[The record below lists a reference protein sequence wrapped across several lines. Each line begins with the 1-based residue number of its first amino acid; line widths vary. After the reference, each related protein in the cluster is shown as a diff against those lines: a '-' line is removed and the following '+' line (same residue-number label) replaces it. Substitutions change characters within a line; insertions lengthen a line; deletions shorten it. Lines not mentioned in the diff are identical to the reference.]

1 MSVFNNPPHQ
11 RSLNNSAHYLAA
23 AREAHDET
31 GFDTLLGSTMIESQ
45 DDLVGPG
52 LIQDVKRMEEMDQ
65 EGDNIHTNHC
75 EGEEA
80 AAGINDHCLE
90 SHAPEF
96 GADMSK
102 NASEKKHSN
111 SVSSES
117 DVGGNCSLKTGQTI
131 SSDPELNFDLR
142 HLENSI
148 KFFDL
153 YHKSNPLTHPLR
165 SMSSRSSTAELNA
178 FEENDT
184 AEIFCKQR
192 HRQSFSNGIMKKDVT
207 FENACQRKLES
218 ADLLPWLNYEGSKK
232 KTLRNKVEKADFQIT
247 AHKNRILTMA
257 ADGFSETPGSS
268 DSSPDWKGASSAL
281 VDKEK
286 GGHSASYNELLGKAQ
301 VKQLWSNSQM
311 EKSSGEMTKFD
322 NNDLGPDEIGR
333 YLESLDVHESYL
345 DAMKNKMSSRDEA
358 NLHAGSDSYTDD
370 CQTSSISGGPLLHTH
385 CVLSA
390 NEVPFTVS
398 SIQVVGARQQRG
410 GSSMW
415 QRMVGVKDHTVYCIK
430 VVSGKHEWEVQRRY
444 RDFMNFYHQLKRV
457 FAGGGGTS
465 LPSFS
470 QEVENDSRKVLGNT
484 SPTVV
489 EARVACIEKFL
500 QSLLLAGPPYS
511 TATPLFWFLRPP
523 QGTFEKTG
531 FEEHLMA
538 QGSTLHKSVDV
549 QLGTLNVFPS
559 PPSVLENNKKEQGQN
574 GVPFTLGKTI
584 KLVLTIHQND
594 SLRQVLHAQHHSC
607 AGCYRHLDYG
617 KGLIHG
623 FVQAFGRGKPRFC
636 EYTGQLFCSS
646 CHLNELAV
654 VPAYVLWHWD
664 FTQKRVCQFAKAY
677 MDSIYDQPLLC
688 LTTANPYLYQRV
700 PYLSNVQETRAKLSR
715 VLSCMRCPFHSRIL
729 NVMGSRRY
737 LLENN
742 DFFALRDLEDLSKGA
757 FAVLPGLLTSV
768 LKTLLLHVT
777 KQCSV
782 CQDSGEWCGAGILCE
797 DPFKPIFPFNEE
809 VNVVKCKVCNAPFHQ
824 DCFTKCSSCPSCPK
838 NWMGANPL
846 TTSVKR

>member
-1 MSVFNNPPHQ
+1 MELNKNDNLLISCSSSSFDSCSDLMSVFNNPPHQ
-11 RSLNNSAHYLAA
+11 RSLDNSAHYLAVA
-23 AREAHDET
+23 IEAHHET
-31 GFDTLLGSTMIESQ
+31 GFDKLLGSTMIESQ

-52 LIQDVKRMEEMDQ
+52 LSQDVKGMEEMDQ
-65 EGDNIHTNHC
+65 EGNSTHTNLC

-102 NASEKKHSN
+102 NASKNKHSN

-117 DVGGNCSLKTGQTI
+117 DVGGNCSLKTGRTL
-131 SSDPELNFDLR
+131 SSDPELDFDLR

-165 SMSSRSSTAELNA
+165 SMSSRLSTAELNA
-178 FEENDT
+178 FEEDDT
-184 AEIFCKQR
+184 AEIFRKQR
-192 HRQSFSNGIMKKDVT
+192 HRQSFSNGIMKKGIT
-207 FENACQRKLES
+207 FENASQGKLDS

-247 AHKNRILTMA
+247 AHKNRILMMA
-257 ADGFSETPGSS
+257 SDGFSETPGSS
-268 DSSPDWKGASSAL
+268 NSSPDWKGASSAL

-301 VKQLWSNSQM
+301 VKQLWSNSQL
-311 EKSSGEMTKFD
+311 EKSSGELTMFD

-345 DAMKNKMSSRDEA
+345 DAMKNKNSSLDEA

-370 CQTSSISGGPLLHTH
+370 CRTSSISGGPLLHTH

-390 NEVPFTVS
+390 NEVSFTVS

-415 QRMVGVKDHTVYCIK
+415 QRM
-430 VVSGKHEWEVQRRY
+430 
-444 RDFMNFYHQLKRV
+444 LKRV

-511 TATPLFWFLRPP
+511 TATPLFWFLRLP

-549 QLGTLNVFPS
+549 QLGTVNVSPS

-677 MDSIYDQPLLC
+677 MDSIYDQHTSISLKSRQVNVDKVDIEKVQDIPDIPREEMDNYTMFHEEMENYTMLHEEMFAP
-688 LTTANPYLYQRV
+688 ANG
-700 PYLSNVQETRAKLSR
+700 TRASSQR
-715 VLSCMRCPFHSRIL
+715 
-729 NVMGSRRY
+729 
-737 LLENN
+737 
-742 DFFALRDLEDLSKGA
+742 ALRDVNTSA
-757 FAVLPGLLTSV
+757 AVTAPPS
-768 LKTLLLHVT
+768 
-777 KQCSV
+777 CRS
-782 CQDSGEWCGAGILCE
+782 SGIGFDESSESIVSHSDA
-797 DPFKPIFPFNEE
+797 DNEE
-809 VNVVKCKVCNAPFHQ
+809 GDH
-824 DCFTKCSSCPSCPK
+824 
-838 NWMGANPL
+838 
-846 TTSVKR
+846 